1 LVDGCGARSDVEL
14 GQDGADMVAGSLG
27 ADMQCGSDLGP
38 SESIAQKFEDLLLS
52 RGEPVWVG

>member
-1 LVDGCGARSDVEL
+1 
-14 GQDGADMVAGSLG
+14 MVAGSLG